1 MKMAELCKIL
11 NEANTKIIY
20 VIHDEG
26 LQFPETLDLRRFA
39 DKLRSE
45 GFIPL
50 LAEDFRPHGKERV
63 SDAIAESDITIILAF
78 SESMVRDAEQRGVPF
93 IEIEDFKKLVKNE

>member
-1 MKMAELCKIL
+1 MKMAELCKAL
-11 NEANTKIIY
+11 RDANAKIVY

-26 LQFPETLDLRRFA
+26 LQFPDTLDIRRFA

-50 LAEDFRPHGKERV
+50 LAEDFRPHGEGRV
-63 SDAIAESDITIILAF
+63 SDAIKESDITIILAF
-78 SESMVRDAEQRGVPF
+78 DESMVRDAQQLGVPF
-93 IEIEDFKKLVKNE
+93 IKIDDFKRLAKK